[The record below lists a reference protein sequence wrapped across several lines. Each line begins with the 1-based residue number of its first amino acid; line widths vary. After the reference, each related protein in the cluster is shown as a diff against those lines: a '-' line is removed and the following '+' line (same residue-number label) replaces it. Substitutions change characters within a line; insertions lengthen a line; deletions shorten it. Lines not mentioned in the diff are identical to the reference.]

1 MNQIKIPK
9 EVMELLYEAAACKIL
24 AEAHNKG
31 WFPSLKAVT
40 FSAKGQKAGNLA
52 HRAINQMYP
61 STAVGIWNI
70 DMVQGVI
77 VKVEPEGAKPKAAR
91 KRKIVPPVAPAFIPT
106 TKGETK

>member
-9 EVMELLYEAAACKIL
+9 EVMELLYEADACKRL
-24 AEAHNKG
+24 AAAHDKG

-40 FSAKGQKAGNLA
+40 FSAKGQKATSLA
-52 HRAINQMYP
+52 YRSLHQTHP

-91 KRKIVPPVAPAFIPT
+91 KRKVVPPVAPAFIPT